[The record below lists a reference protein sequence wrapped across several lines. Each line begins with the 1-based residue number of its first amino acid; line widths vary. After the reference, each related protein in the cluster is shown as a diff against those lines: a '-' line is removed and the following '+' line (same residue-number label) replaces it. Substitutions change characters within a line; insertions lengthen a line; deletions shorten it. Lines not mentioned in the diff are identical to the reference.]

1 MQSLDARLKHLEAQ
15 ALKSHK
21 PGAAARIHAWFIA
34 HGIEAPPPDH
44 PDMLLTDYA
53 RQLPTDSLKAIVG
66 AYRATRSSA

>member
-15 ALKSHK
+15 AMKSHK
-21 PGAAARIHAWFIA
+21 PGAAGRIHAWCIA

-53 RQLPTDSLKAIVG
+53 RQLPTHALKAIVEAHKG
-66 AYRATRSSA
+66 HNRP